1 MLHMFV
7 QVVELSDYRDSICYY
22 DSLGLFT
29 IVIVDCMPDN
39 LTSIILCEFVWN
51 TYVQVLPAKIYQLS
65 I

>member
-7 QVVELSDYRDSICYY
+7 QIIGLSDYRDSICYH

-39 LTSIILCEFVWN
+39 LTSNFM
-51 TYVQVLPAKIYQLS
+51 
-65 I
+65 